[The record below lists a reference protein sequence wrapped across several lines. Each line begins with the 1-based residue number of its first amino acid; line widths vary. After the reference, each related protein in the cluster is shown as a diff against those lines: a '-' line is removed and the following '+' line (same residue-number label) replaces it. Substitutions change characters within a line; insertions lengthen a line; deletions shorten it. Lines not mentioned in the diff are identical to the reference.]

1 MDPQTKTNPVAAKQL
16 PVMKLVLL
24 SLVIVFAVLLFVV
37 YSSQKAK
44 NLEEGSK
51 ITTSQN
57 PSLVTA
63 TVSPRPLEGAFSLT
77 ASQSSVAVNSP
88 VTVTLEADSNGKAV
102 VGYDL
107 ILQYDPAALEI
118 TSATSLLPDF
128 TVYPIKSAD
137 HYSVTATKKITSEDP
152 SIFNQA
158 GVLNLIVTPK
168 KSGSQS
174 LRLVSN
180 LGNEKTQMVD
190 ETTKVIYPAVS
201 EITLEV
207 K

>member
-44 NLEEGSK
+44 NL
-51 ITTSQN
+51 
-57 PSLVTA
+57 
-63 TVSPRPLEGAFSLT
+63 
-77 ASQSSVAVNSP
+77 
-88 VTVTLEADSNGKAV
+88 ADSNGKAV